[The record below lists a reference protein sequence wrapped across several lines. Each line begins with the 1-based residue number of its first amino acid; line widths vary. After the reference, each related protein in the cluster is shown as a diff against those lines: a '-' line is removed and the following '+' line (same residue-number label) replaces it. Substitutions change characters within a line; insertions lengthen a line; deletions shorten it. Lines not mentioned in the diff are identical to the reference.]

1 MQDEVTEDRSSRRWQ
16 ELRDQA
22 RSTRLK
28 RGGAVG
34 GVVSDTKLQTD
45 LTASTSRGG
54 IGGFQIVPGRGS
66 NSEQINILERQAG
79 ANLRGLTKKIKT
91 GQQ

>member
-1 MQDEVTEDRSSRRWQ
+1 MQDEGDGRSSRRWQ

-22 RSTRLK
+22 LNKAEER
-28 RGGAVG
+28 RGQR

-45 LTASTSRGG
+45 LTVGG
-54 IGGFQIVPGRGS
+54 GAALEDFKLLPGRGS

-79 ANLRGLTKKIKT
+79 ANLRV
-91 GQQ
+91 